1 MHTPEDYLLDALE
14 MVSAWDLPD
23 DTAVVA
29 AANAQARLMAGC
41 FDSDESR
48 GGPLPVDAIADH

>member
-1 MHTPEDYLLDALE
+1 MLTPEDYFLDALE
-14 MVSAWDLPD
+14 MVSAWDLTD

-41 FDSDESR
+41 FDHDEVIEIT
-48 GGPLPVDAIADH
+48 LPTDTFTDH

>member
-1 MHTPEDYLLDALE
+1 MHTPEDYFLDALD

-48 GGPLPVDAIADH
+48 GEPVSADAIADH